1 MKMVIFTSA
10 VFFIISYMFYN
21 ALTISEY
28 FKEIKETYD
37 TKKHCVKIDTRL
49 PMEDF
54 VNYKDE
60 YLIGSSANYHKLQR
74 IASTEQSDKGS
85 MFVYSFKTNI
95 LQEVEIKNLPNI
107 PFLPHGID
115 LYKGEYLYII
125 NHSLTKE
132 YGERVELVKINYS
145 PLSLEYVKSFVL
157 PSSFIAKNKRIINVK
172 NNNT

>member
-74 IASTEQSDKGS
+74 NASVDQSDKGS
-85 MFVYSFKTNI
+85 MFIYSFKTKL
-95 LQEVEIKNLPNI
+95 LQEVEIKNFPNI
-107 PFLPHGID
+107 PF
-115 LYKGEYLYII
+115 
-125 NHSLTKE
+125 
-132 YGERVELVKINYS
+132 
-145 PLSLEYVKSFVL
+145 FVYY
-157 PSSFIAKNKRIINVK
+157 
-172 NNNT
+172 

>member
-37 TKKHCVKIDTRL
+37 TKKHCVKIDSKL

-74 IASTEQSDKGS
+74 IASIDQSDKGS
-85 MFVYSFKTNI
+85 MFIYSFKTKL
-95 LQEVEIKNLPNI
+95 LQEVEIKNFPNI

-132 YGERVELVKINYS
+132 HGERV
-145 PLSLEYVKSFVL
+145 
-157 PSSFIAKNKRIINVK
+157 
-172 NNNT
+172 